1 MPSDA
6 EIDRHLANLREQ
18 FGAGLT
24 DDQVAV
30 VRERLVAALQAGE
43 AMRAVPLDN
52 ADEPFIIFSPYSP
65 PLSPSGEDAQRA
77 ERAQ

>member
-6 EIDRHLANLREQ
+6 EIDRHLANLRDQ
-18 FGAGLT
+18 FGAWLT
-24 DDQVAV
+24 DEQVAV

-52 ADEPFIIFSPYSP
+52 TDEPFTTFAPYRS
-65 PLSPSGEDAQRA
+65 LSPQEETLA
-77 ERAQ
+77 